1 MGGGS
6 SKVRGP
12 DGAILKGPSFPD
24 GVTGRDKVSSTTNC
38 MGSLCV
44 WFRGSAEICDAILNV
59 AFPILYS
66 LE

>member
-24 GVTGRDKVSSTTNC
+24 GVTGRDKVSSTTIWVLFAF
-38 MGSLCV
+38 GLEV
-44 WFRGSAEICDAILNV
+44 VRKSAM
-59 AFPILYS
+59 PS
-66 LE
+66 